1 MSITVG
7 QVIFTGDAPYELPLA
22 QTATANPVEGGV
34 ELLFVV
40 QAPEQS
46 SGTIL
51 VRERIRLREAEQ
63 FFGSL
68 AVAIR
73 NAQRGR

>member
-1 MSITVG
+1 MGITVG
-7 QVIFTGDAPYELPLA
+7 QVTFTGDAPYELPVA
-22 QTATANPVEGGV
+22 QTATASPIEGGV

-40 QAPEQS
+40 RAPEQS
-46 SGTIL
+46 NGTIL
-51 VRERIRLREAEQ
+51 VRQRLRLTEAEQ

-73 NAQRGR
+73 NAQRGQ